1 MLIMKRFYYTA
12 MSLVAVLLYM
22 ASLSLATTSSSNF
35 TDLSAL
41 LAFKSEIKTDPNN
54 VLESNWTEPA
64 SFCNWVGV
72 SCSRRRQR
80 VTALS
85 LTGMGLQGTI
95 SPYVGNLS
103 FLDTLDLRNN
113 SFYGHLIPEI
123 GRLHRLRVLILQ
135 YNLLEGVIPASVYH
149 CQTLLDIYLA
159 HNQLRG
165 VLPKYWLSNLTSLH
179 TLFLGQ
185 NNFTGTIPP
194 PLVNNSK
201 LLYLGLDY
209 NNLHGSIPNEIGNLK
224 NLEELNLGANNL
236 NGTIPS
242 SIFNISSLYTLALE
256 LNSLS
261 RTLPSTFGLQLPN
274 LGELYLEENQLSGS
288 IPSYLSNCSQL
299 TILELSR
306 NQFTGPVPA
315 SLGHLENL
323 QILNLEVNQLENQPG
338 SLDLSF
344 LTDLTRYRS
353 LKILVISENP
363 FSSHLPDSL
372 GNLSSSLQVIF
383 ADSCNIKGPIP
394 KGIGALR
401 NLNML
406 ALSDNNLTG
415 TIPSTIKGMKSLQRL
430 YLDGNQLE
438 QSIPTEICLLANL
451 GEMALQKNNLS
462 GPIPSCIG
470 NLFNLQIMFISSNQL
485 SSSIPSSLWSL
496 ENLLFLDLSF
506 NSLEGNLHA
515 NMRALKML
523 QSIDLSGNRISGKIP
538 AILGGFQSL
547 SVLNLSKNSFSGAI
561 PEQLGDLIT
570 LDYLDLSHNNLSG
583 EIPKSLVALSHLHYL
598 NLSFNKLFG
607 EIPRQGPFANF
618 TAASFVENE
627 ALYEQP
633 IFQVPTCKNHSTGKP
648 KAKSLMKFILPD
660 FAFTSIL
667 ILVILIM
674 MRHQKNN
681 VKTQNT
687 ILDVVPAMVHKLI
700 SYQELCRATN
710 DFSEASILGVGSF
723 GSVFKGILF
732 EGTLVAVKVLN
743 LQLEGAFKSF
753 DAECNVLA
761 RVRHRNLVK
770 VISSCSNP
778 ELRALVLQ
786 YMPNGSL
793 EKWLYSFNYYLS
805 LFQRVSIMLDVALA
819 LEYLHHGQSDPVV
832 HCDLKP
838 SNVLLDDQ
846 MVAHVGDFGIA
857 KILAENKTATQTKT
871 LGTLGYIAPGKTF
884 QLLWRISSC
893 FCFFFPWIIIHETLI
908 TNMLA
913 IVLLIFF
920 LKFDDWF

>member
-1 MLIMKRFYYTA
+1 MKRFYYTA

-54 VLESNWTEPA
+54 VLGSNWTEPGN
-64 SFCNWVGV
+64 FCNWVGV

-80 VTALS
+80 VTALN

-103 FLDTLDLRNN
+103 FLVTLDLRNN

-123 GRLHRLRVLILQ
+123 GHLRRLSVLILQ
-135 YNLLEGVIPASVYH
+135 FNLLEGVIPASVYH
-149 CQTLLDIYLA
+149 CQTLRVISLA
-159 HNQLRG
+159 HNELRG
-165 VLPKYWLSNLTSLH
+165 VLPKYWISNLTSLH
-179 TLFLGQ
+179 TLYLGN

-201 LLYLGLDY
+201 LLYLFLDFT
-209 NNLHGSIPNEIGNLK
+209 NLHGTIPDEIGNLK
-224 NLEELNLGANNL
+224 NLKSLALGANNL

-242 SIFNISSLYTLALE
+242 SIFNISSLQTLALAF
-256 LNSLS
+256 NSLS
-261 RTLPSTFGLQLPN
+261 GTLPSTFGLQLPN
-274 LGELYLEENQLSGS
+274 LGALYLSENQLSGS

-299 TILELSR
+299 TLLDLSF
-306 NQFTGPVPA
+306 NQFIGPVPTF
-315 SLGHLENL
+315 LGHLENL
-323 QILNLEVNQLENQPG
+323 QILDLIENQLENQPG
-338 SLDLSF
+338 SLELSF
-344 LTDLTRYRS
+344 LTDLTRCRS
-353 LKILVISENP
+353 LKMLVISDNL
-363 FSSHLPDSL
+363 FSSLLPDSV
-372 GNLSSSLQVIF
+372 GNLSSSIQAFV
-383 ADSCNIKGPIP
+383 ANSCNIKGPIP
-394 KGIGALR
+394 KGIGSLR
-401 NLNML
+401 SLSVL
-406 ALSDNNLTG
+406 FLSDNNLSG
-415 TIPSTIKGMKSLQRL
+415 PIPSTIKGMKSLQRL

-438 QSIPTEICLLANL
+438 QLIPTEICLLANL
-451 GEMALQKNNLS
+451 GEMALQNNNMS

-470 NLFNLQIMFISSNQL
+470 NLIHLQIMFLSSNSL

-496 ENLLFLDLSF
+496 ENLLFLNLSF

-538 AILGGFQSL
+538 TILGDFQSL
-547 SVLNLSKNSFSGAI
+547 SVLNLSKNSFSEAI

-598 NLSFNKLFG
+598 NLSCNKLSG
-607 EIPRQGPFANF
+607 EIPRRGPFANF
-618 TAASFVENE
+618 TAASFVDNE
-627 ALYEQP
+627 ALCGQP
-633 IFQVPTCKNHSTGKP
+633 IFQVPSCHTTSKP
-648 KAKSLMKFILPD
+648 KAKFLLKFILLV
-660 FAFTSIL
+660 FASTSIL
-667 ILVILIM
+667 IVVTLIM
-674 MRHQKNN
+674 MKHRKNN

-687 ILDVVPAMVHKLI
+687 IDVAPAVEHRLI
-700 SYQELCRATN
+700 SYQELRYATN
-710 DFSEASILGVGSF
+710 DFSEANILGVGSF
-723 GSVFKGILF
+723 GSVFKGILS
-732 EGTLVAVKVLN
+732 EGTFIAVKVLN

-753 DAECNVLA
+753 DAECKVLA

-793 EKWLYSFNYYLS
+793 EKWLYSFNYCLS

-819 LEYLHHGQSDPVV
+819 LEYLHHGQFDPVV

-838 SNVLLDDQ
+838 NNVLLDDQ

-884 QLLWRISSC
+884 QLLWRISS
-893 FCFFFPWIIIHETLI
+893 
-908 TNMLA
+908 
-913 IVLLIFF
+913 
-920 LKFDDWF
+920 

>member
-1 MLIMKRFYYTA
+1 MLIMKRFYTA
-12 MSLVAVLLYM
+12 TSLVAVLLYM

-54 VLESNWTEPA
+54 VLGSNWTEPE

-80 VTALS
+80 VTALN
-85 LTGMGLQGTI
+85 LTDMGLQGTI

-103 FLDTLDLRNN
+103 FLVMLDLSHN
-113 SFYGHLIPEI
+113 SFHGHLIPEI
-123 GRLHRLRVLILQ
+123 GHLRRLRVLVLE
-135 YNLLEGVIPASVYH
+135 YNLLEGVNPASLYH
-149 CQTLLDIYLA
+149 CQTLRAISLA
-159 HNQLRG
+159 HNKLRG
-165 VLPKYWLSNLTSLH
+165 VLLPKYWFSNLTSLH

-201 LLYLGLDY
+201 LSYLGLDS
-209 NNLHGSIPNEIGNLK
+209 NSLHGSIPDDIGNLQ
-224 NLEELNLGANNL
+224 NLKFLALGANNL

-242 SIFNISSLYTLALE
+242 SIFNISSLQTLALE
-256 LNSLS
+256 QNSLS
-261 RTLPSTFGLQLPN
+261 GTLPSTFGLQLPN
-274 LGELYLEENQLSGS
+274 LGKLYLDKNQLSGS

-299 TILELSR
+299 TLLELSY
-306 NQFTGPVPA
+306 NQFIGPVPA
-315 SLGHLENL
+315 YLGYLENL
-323 QILNLEVNQLENQPG
+323 QILNLRENQLE
-338 SLDLSF
+338 SLEFSF
-344 LTDLTRYRS
+344 LTDLTRCRS
-353 LKILVISENP
+353 LQILIISENP
-363 FSSHLPDSL
+363 FSSLLPDSV
-372 GNLSSSLQVIF
+372 GNLSRSLQEF
-383 ADSCNIKGPIP
+383 YAESCNIKGPIP

-406 ALSDNNLTG
+406 ALSDNNLSG

-430 YLDGNQLE
+430 HLDGNQLE

-451 GEMALQKNNLS
+451 GEITLQKNNLS

-470 NLFNLQIMFISSNQL
+470 NLFNLENMFISSNQL

-496 ENLLFLDLSF
+496 ENLLFLNLSS

-538 AILGGFQSL
+538 TILGDFQSL

-598 NLSFNKLFG
+598 NLSCNKLSG

-618 TAASFVENE
+618 TTASFVDNE
-627 ALYEQP
+627 ALCGQP
-633 IFQVPTCKNHSTGKP
+633 IFQVPPCHTRSKP
-648 KAKSLMKFILPD
+648 KAKFLLKFILMV

-667 ILVILIM
+667 IVVTLM
-674 MRHQKNN
+674 MMKRRKNN

-687 ILDVVPAMVHKLI
+687 IDVAPAMVHRLI
-700 SYQELCRATN
+700 SYQELRYATN
-710 DFSEASILGVGSF
+710 DFSEANILGVGSF
-723 GSVFKGILF
+723 GSVFKGILS
-732 EGTLVAVKVLN
+732 EGTFVAVKVLN

-753 DAECNVLA
+753 DAECKVLA

-793 EKWLYSFNYYLS
+793 EKWLYSFNCCLS

-819 LEYLHHGQSDPVV
+819 LEYLHHGQSDLVV

-884 QLLWRISSC
+884 QLLWRISS
-893 FCFFFPWIIIHETLI
+893 
-908 TNMLA
+908 
-913 IVLLIFF
+913 
-920 LKFDDWF
+920 

>member
-1 MLIMKRFYYTA
+1 MLIMKMFYMA
-12 MSLVAVLLYM
+12 VSLVAVLLYM
-22 ASLSLATTSSSNF
+22 PSLSLATTSSSNF

-41 LAFKSEIKTDPNN
+41 LAFKSEIKTDTNN
-54 VLESNWTEPA
+54 VLGSNWTETE

-80 VTALS
+80 VTALN
-85 LTGMGLQGTI
+85 LTDMGLQGTI
-95 SPYVGNLS
+95 SPFVGNLS
-103 FLDTLDLRNN
+103 FLVMLDLSNN
-113 SFYGHLIPEI
+113 SFHGHLIPEI
-123 GRLHRLRVLILQ
+123 GHLRRLSVLTLEF
-135 YNLLEGVIPASVYH
+135 NLLEGVIPASVYH
-149 CQTLLDIYLA
+149 CQTLQVISLA
-159 HNQLRG
+159 ANKLRG
-165 VLPKYWLSNLTSLH
+165 VLPKYRLSNLTSLQI
-179 TLFLGQ
+179 LFLGH

-201 LLYLGLDY
+201 LLRLGLEH
-209 NNLHGSIPNEIGNLK
+209 NNLHGSISDEIWNLK
-224 NLEELNLGANNL
+224 NLEGLDLGANNL

-242 SIFNISSLYTLALE
+242 SIFNISSLQTLALA

-261 RTLPSTFGLQLPN
+261 GTLPSTFGLQLPN
-274 LGELYLEENQLSGS
+274 LRELYLSANQISGS

-299 TILELSR
+299 TLLELSY
-306 NQFTGPVPA
+306 NQFIGPVPA
-315 SLGHLENL
+315 YLGYLKNL
-323 QILNLEVNQLENQPG
+323 QILNLRENQLENQPG
-338 SLDLSF
+338 SLELSF
-344 LTDLTRYRS
+344 LTDLTRCRA
-353 LKILVISENP
+353 LENLVISKNP
-363 FSSHLPDSL
+363 FSSLLPDSV
-372 GNLSSSLQVIF
+372 GNFSSSLQRF
-383 ADSCNIKGPIP
+383 RAESCNIKGPIP

-470 NLFNLQIMFISSNQL
+470 NLFNLEIMFISSNQL

-496 ENLLFLDLSF
+496 ENLLFLNLSS

-538 AILGGFQSL
+538 TILGDFQSL

-561 PEQLGDLIT
+561 PKQLGDLIT

-598 NLSFNKLFG
+598 NLSFNKLSG

-627 ALYEQP
+627 ALCGQP

-648 KAKSLMKFILPD
+648 KAKFLMKFILPV

-667 ILVILIM
+667 IVVILIM
-674 MRHQKNN
+674 MRRQKNN

-687 ILDVVPAMVHKLI
+687 ILDVVPTVEHRLI
-700 SYQELCRATN
+700 SYQELRRATN
-710 DFSEASILGVGSF
+710 DFSEANILGVGSF
-723 GSVFKGILF
+723 GSVFKGILS

-819 LEYLHHGQSDPVV
+819 LEYLHHGQSEPVV

-838 SNVLLDDQ
+838 SNVLLDDEIGT
-846 MVAHVGDFGIA
+846 HVGDFGIA
-857 KILAENKTATQTKT
+857 KILAENKTPTQTKT
-871 LGTLGYIAPGKTF
+871 LGTLGYIAPGKIF
-884 QLLWRISSC
+884 QAIDNFLFL
-893 FCFFFPWIIIHETLI
+893 FFFFPSRLI
-908 TNMLA
+908 SQS
-913 IVLLIFF
+913 
-920 LKFDDWF
+920 

>member
-1 MLIMKRFYYTA
+1 MLMKKFC
-12 MSLVAVLLYM
+12 MVSLVAVLSYM
-22 ASLSLATTSSSNF
+22 ASLSLAATSSSNF

-54 VLESNWTEPA
+54 VLGSNWTETE

-72 SCSRRRQR
+72 SCSHRRQR

-85 LTGMGLQGTI
+85 LRGMGLQGTI

-103 FLDTLDLRNN
+103 FLATLDLSNN
-113 SFYGHLIPEI
+113 SFHGHLIPEI
-123 GRLHRLRVLILQ
+123 GLLHRLKLLILE

-149 CQTLLDIYLA
+149 CQTLQVISLA
-159 HNQLRG
+159 TNKLRG
-165 VLPKYWLSNLTSLH
+165 VLPKYRLSNLTSLQL
-179 TLFLGQ
+179 LFLGE

-201 LLYLGLDY
+201 LVYLRLDY
-209 NNLHGSIPNEIGNLK
+209 NNLHGSIPNEIGYLK
-224 NLEELNLGANNL
+224 NLKVLDLEANNL

-242 SIFNISSLYTLALE
+242 SISNISSLQTLTLQ

-261 RTLPSTFGLQLPN
+261 GTLPSTFGLQLPN
-274 LGELYLEENQLSGS
+274 LRKLYLSKNQLSGS

-299 TILELSR
+299 TRLELSF
-306 NQFTGPVPA
+306 NQFIGPVPA
-315 SLGHLENL
+315 GLGHLENL
-323 QILNLEVNQLENQPG
+323 QVLYLGANQLENQPG
-338 SLDLSF
+338 SLELSF
-344 LTDLTRYRS
+344 LTELTRCRS
-353 LKILVISENP
+353 LKSLDIGENP
-363 FSSHLPDSL
+363 FSGHLPDSF
-372 GNLSSSLQVIF
+372 GNLSSSLQSFYAVL
-383 ADSCNIKGPIP
+383 CNIKGPIP
-394 KGIGALR
+394 KGIGSLR
-401 NLNML
+401 NLTVLM
-406 ALSDNNLTG
+406 LSDNNLSG
-415 TIPSTIKGMKSLQRL
+415 PIPSTIKGMKILQRL
-430 YLDGNQLE
+430 YLYGNQLE

-451 GEMALQKNNLS
+451 GEMALDNNNLS
-462 GPIPSCIG
+462 GPIPSCIE
-470 NLFNLQIMFISSNQL
+470 NLIHLQIMSLGSNSL

-496 ENLLFLDLSF
+496 ENLLFLNLSA

-523 QSIDLSGNRISGKIP
+523 QSMDLSGNRISGKIP
-538 AILGGFQSL
+538 TVLGDFQSL

-598 NLSFNKLFG
+598 NLSFNKLSG

-627 ALYEQP
+627 ALCGQP

-648 KAKSLMKFILPD
+648 KAKFLMKFILPV

-667 ILVILIM
+667 IVVILIM
-674 MRHQKNN
+674 MRRQKNN

-687 ILDVVPAMVHKLI
+687 ILDVVPTVEHRLI
-700 SYQELCRATN
+700 SYQELRRATN
-710 DFSEASILGVGSF
+710 DFSEANILGVGSF
-723 GSVFKGILF
+723 GSVFKGILY

-753 DAECNVLA
+753 DAECKVLA

-819 LEYLHHGQSDPVV
+819 LEYLHNGQFEPVV

-838 SNVLLDDQ
+838 SNVLLDDE
-846 MVAHVGDFGIA
+846 MVAHVADFA

-871 LGTLGYIAPGKTF
+871 LGTLGYIAPGKIF
-884 QLLWRISSC
+884 QAIDNSSSC
-893 FCFFFPWIIIHETLI
+893 F
-908 TNMLA
+908 
-913 IVLLIFF
+913 FF
-920 LKFDDWF
+920 LPLKIDITKLIAYKTKNP

>member
-1 MLIMKRFYYTA
+1 MLIMKRFYTA

-41 LAFKSEIKTDPNN
+41 LAFKSDIKTDPNN
-54 VLESNWTEPA
+54 VLGSNWTETE

-80 VTALS
+80 VTALN
-85 LTGMGLQGTI
+85 LTNMGLPGTI

-103 FLDTLDLRNN
+103 FLVTLDLRNN

-123 GRLHRLRVLILQ
+123 GHLRRLSVLILQ
-135 YNLLEGVIPASVYH
+135 FNLLEGVIPASVYH
-149 CQTLLDIYLA
+149 CQTLQVISLA
-159 HNQLRG
+159 HNKLRG

-179 TLFLGQ
+179 TLYLGQ

-201 LLYLGLDY
+201 LLGLGLDS
-209 NNLHGSIPNEIGNLK
+209 NHLHGSIPEEIGNLK
-224 NLEELNLGANNL
+224 NLMGIYLGVNYL
-236 NGTIPS
+236 NGKIPC
-242 SIFNISSLYTLALE
+242 SIFNISSLRLLALDF
-256 LNSLS
+256 NSLS
-261 RTLPSTFGLQLPN
+261 GTLPSTFGLQLPN
-274 LGELYLEENQLSGS
+274 LGELYLDGNQISGS

-299 TILELSR
+299 TLLDLSY
-306 NQFTGPVPA
+306 NQFTGLIPA
-315 SLGHLENL
+315 GLGHLENL
-323 QILNLEVNQLENQPG
+323 QVLILRVNQLE
-338 SLDLSF
+338 SLEPSF
-344 LTDLTRYRS
+344 LTDLTRCRS
-353 LKILVISENP
+353 LKRLDIGENP

-383 ADSCNIKGPIP
+383 ADSCNIKGSIP

-430 YLDGNQLE
+430 YLARNQLE

-451 GEMALQKNNLS
+451 GEMTLQKNNLS

-470 NLFNLQIMFISSNQL
+470 NLFNLQIMFMSSNQL

-496 ENLLFLDLSF
+496 ENLLFLNLSS

-515 NMRALKML
+515 NMRAVKML

-538 AILGGFQSL
+538 TVLGDFQSL

-561 PEQLGDLIT
+561 PKQLGDLIT

-583 EIPKSLVALSHLHYL
+583 EIPKSLVALTHLHYL
-598 NLSFNKLFG
+598 NLSFNKLSG

-627 ALYEQP
+627 ALCGQP
-633 IFQVPTCKNHSTGKP
+633 IFQVPTCKNHSIGKP
-648 KAKSLMKFILPD
+648 KAKVLLKFILPV

-667 ILVILIM
+667 IVVILIM
-674 MRHQKNN
+674 MRRQKNN
-681 VKTQNT
+681 VKRQNT
-687 ILDVVPAMVHKLI
+687 ILDLVPAVEHRLI
-700 SYQELCRATN
+700 SYQELRHATN
-710 DFSEASILGVGSF
+710 DFSKANILGVGSF
-723 GSVFKGILF
+723 GSVFKGILS

-743 LQLEGAFKSF
+743 LQLEGSFKSF
-753 DAECNVLA
+753 DAECKVLA

-819 LEYLHHGQSDPVV
+819 LEYLHHGQSEPVV

-838 SNVLLDDQ
+838 SNVLLDDE

-871 LGTLGYIAPGKTF
+871 LGTLGYIAPGKIF
-884 QLLWRISSC
+884 QAIDNSSSC
-893 FCFFFPWIIIHETLI
+893 VYFLPLKINITKLI
-908 TNMLA
+908 AYKTKNP
-913 IVLLIFF
+913 
-920 LKFDDWF
+920 

>member
-1 MLIMKRFYYTA
+1 MLIMKRFYTA

-54 VLESNWTEPA
+54 VLGSNWTEPG

-103 FLDTLDLRNN
+103 FLAMLDLSNN
-113 SFYGHLIPEI
+113 SFHGHLIPEI
-123 GRLHRLRVLILQ
+123 GLLHRLKLLSLED
-135 YNLLEGVIPASVYH
+135 NLLEGVIPESVHH
-149 CQTLLDIYLA
+149 CQTLQVIGLRY
-159 HNQLRG
+159 NKLRG

-179 TLFLGQ
+179 TLYLGH

-194 PLVNNSK
+194 PFVNNSE
-201 LLYLGLDY
+201 LLYLNLDS
-209 NNLHGSIPNEIGNLK
+209 NNLHGSIPDEIGNLK
-224 NLEELNLGANNL
+224 NLKVVSLGANNL

-242 SIFNISSLYTLALE
+242 SIFNISSLQTLALAF
-256 LNSLS
+256 NSLS
-261 RTLPSTFGLQLPN
+261 GTLPSTFGLQLPN
-274 LGELYLEENQLSGS
+274 LGPLYLSENQISGS

-299 TILELSR
+299 TLLELSS
-306 NQFTGPVPA
+306 NQFTGPVPV

-323 QILNLEVNQLENQPG
+323 QILNLEENQVENQPG
-338 SLDLSF
+338 SLELSF
-344 LTDLTRYRS
+344 LTDLTRCRS
-353 LKILVISENP
+353 LKMLVISGNP
-363 FSSHLPDSL
+363 FSALLPDSV
-372 GNLSSSLQVIF
+372 GNLSSSLQAIF
-383 ADSCNIKGPIP
+383 AESCNIKGPIP

-406 ALSDNNLTG
+406 RLSDNNLSG

-430 YLDGNQLE
+430 YLARNQLE
-438 QSIPTEICLLANL
+438 RSIPTEICLLANL

-470 NLFNLQIMFISSNQL
+470 NLFNLENMFISSNQL

-496 ENLLFLDLSF
+496 ENLLFLNLSS

-538 AILGGFQSL
+538 TILGDFQSL

-561 PEQLGDLIT
+561 PEQLGNLIT

-598 NLSFNKLFG
+598 NLSFNKLSG
-607 EIPRQGPFANF
+607 EIPTQGPFENF

-627 ALYEQP
+627 ALCGQP

-648 KAKSLMKFILPD
+648 KAKFLMKFILPV

-667 ILVILIM
+667 IVVILII
-674 MRHQKNN
+674 MRRQKNN

-687 ILDVVPAMVHKLI
+687 ILDVVPAVEHRLI
-700 SYQELCRATN
+700 SYQELRRATN
-710 DFSEASILGVGSF
+710 DFSEANILGVGSF
-723 GSVFKGILF
+723 GSVFKGILS

-753 DAECNVLA
+753 DAECKVLA
-761 RVRHRNLVK
+761 RFRQRNLVK

-819 LEYLHHGQSDPVV
+819 LEYLHHGQSEPVV

-838 SNVLLDDQ
+838 SNVLLDDE

-871 LGTLGYIAPGKTF
+871 LGTLGYIAPGKIF
-884 QLLWRISSC
+884 QAIDNSSSC
-893 FCFFFPWIIIHETLI
+893 FFFFPWILSMKLSLRIC
-908 TNMLA
+908 
-913 IVLLIFF
+913 
-920 LKFDDWF
+920 